1 MESRRFI
8 KSVCRLSLVFFS
20 VIAYVIVVS
29 CQSRD
34 AHRPGRGG
42 VAGSSS
48 LEQLRASFIQAYESA
63 DVEAMKALFLTESVS
78 DDAIEAN
85 LQVCFLYAGKHKV
98 AKTEF
103 TEFPPEKV
111 DAYLSMG
118 QKSPAIPK
126 WMFYVR
132 TLGNEG
138 FQGEE
143 SIAEINVPVGT
154 VQGRFYIC
162 ISAE

>member
-1 MESRRFI
+1 MESRHCI
-8 KSVCRLSLVFFS
+8 KGVRPLSLVFFA
-20 VIAYVIVVS
+20 VIAYVAVIS
-29 CQSRD
+29 CHSRD
-34 AHRPGRGG
+34 AHGPGRGG

-48 LEQLRASFIQAYESA
+48 LEQLRASFIEAYESA
-63 DVEAMKALFLTESVS
+63 DVEAMKALLLTEGVS

-85 LQVCFLYAGKHKV
+85 LQVCSLYAGKHKV

-103 TEFPPEKV
+103 TDVPPEKV

-143 SIAEINVPVGT
+143 SIVEINVPVGT
-154 VQGRFYIC
+154 VRDRFYIC